1 MPLAAVFLEVGGCGN
16 EDCFSKED
24 CLISYSIYVFIWPIL
39 PAHYFKLEKTNNS
52 IALKIFKIIQGK

>member
-1 MPLAAVFLEVGGCGN
+1 MKIVFQ
-16 EDCFSKED
+16 KED

-52 IALKIFKIIQGK
+52 IALKIFKRIQGK